1 MNPQGILDAA
11 NLLSLP
17 ALGLVVMGALLFAGV
32 KIVDWGK
39 EVTTLLGNHL
49 RHDLA
54 SQTEALSR
62 IEANLNTLARIESSL
77 NEQTLVLR
85 ALGRMMMEQATG
97 KREF

>member
-1 MNPQGILDAA
+1 MDPQAILSA
-11 NLLSLP
+11 
-17 ALGLVVMGALLFAGV
+17 AGV
-32 KIVDWGK
+32 IGMPTLVLVIMGGLIFGGIKIMDWGK

-54 SQTEALSR
+54 AQTETLAR
-62 IEANLNTLARIESSL
+62 IESNLNTLGRIESSL

-85 ALGRMMMEQATG
+85 ALGRMLMEHQTG